1 MVLQAIAA
9 ATVCSVLAV
18 CVKGRSPELALALS
32 AVCCVGIGL
41 VLVQL
46 AAPILEFVKAMQ
58 SFTGLQDA
66 LLRPVWKTVG
76 VCLLSQIAAAFCS
89 DAGEQALAK
98 MVELC
103 GSVLCLYLSLP
114 LLQAVYEMIQTMAG
128 G

>member
-1 MVLQAIAA
+1 MQAA
-9 ATVCSVLAV
+9 AAAVICSVLAV
-18 CVKGRSPELALALS
+18 CVKSRSPELALALS
-32 AVCCVGIGL
+32 AVCCVGLALSL
-41 VLVQL
+41 VRL

-58 SFTGLQDA
+58 SFTGLQNA

-76 VCLLSQIAAAFCS
+76 VCLLTQVGAAFCS

-103 GSVLCLYLSLP
+103 GSVLCLYLSIP
-114 LLQAVYEMIQTMAG
+114 LLQAVFEMIQTMAG